1 MSEKWV
7 QVWGQAH
14 AALSHFYYP
23 SCKKTYRTVISSAI
37 SGKQLRLELCNNP
50 AKTSV
55 EIGGITIAKC
65 DNHILELNT
74 LTGEI
79 IIKGN
84 SREYY
89 PHEYWFPEK

>member
-1 MSEKWV
+1 MGLISFIKNLFKQKEDDLWV
-7 QVWGQAH
+7 DPN
-14 AALSHFYYP
+14 SN
-23 SCKKTYRTVISSAI
+23 SKSS
-37 SGKQLRLELCNNP
+37 
-50 AKTSV
+50 
-55 EIGGITIAKC
+55 ITIAKC